1 MGILEFKQAID
12 IPRNFSGILVKAL
25 DYTAKISAS
34 TKAFNQ
40 LLKSYLEEPGYEVF
54 YMGSIE
60 AHEQH
65 QNLPRLEPVIWST
78 VRSEYLSQV
87 KHLMRNG
94 LAQVYKG
101 HQRTEIAS
109 ILLEFY
115 YSGKMTNAMRFN
127 ISVGDMKK
135 DIFIGLLT
143 YIVGFA
149 RVACNGDPFLIYS
162 YTRGNG
168 TFYIRDEAL
177 ENPPAEQVFD
187 VHDPNDFWHVVIIRH
202 SSEIKI
208 VYNIKFDM
216 FATIRSTTDYNVYA
230 SMGKVVKARKL
241 KEIGFTFKYY
251 VTDDDLVVYMD
262 NKYCII
268 SVKDSQYS
276 WHVPYEL
283 LLVKVDDLLC

>member
-12 IPRNFSGILVKAL
+12 IPHNFSGVLVKAL
-25 DYTAKISAS
+25 DYTAKINAS

-40 LLKSYLEEPGYEVF
+40 LLKSYLEEPGYEVS

-60 AHEQH
+60 VHEQH

-78 VRSEYLSQV
+78 VRSEYLSQI
-87 KHLMRNG
+87 KHLMRSG
-94 LAQVYKG
+94 LSQVYKDY
-101 HQRTEIAS
+101 QPTDMAS

-115 YSGKMTNAMRFN
+115 YSGKMTNAIRFN
-127 ISVGDMKK
+127 ISVGDMRK

-149 RVACNGDPFLIYS
+149 RVACNGEPFLIYS
-162 YTRGNG
+162 YTRGDG
-168 TFYIRDEAL
+168 IPCIRDEAL

-208 VYNIKFDM
+208 VYNITFDM

-268 SVKDSQYS
+268 SVKNPEYS
-276 WHVPYEL
+276 CHVPYEL
-283 LLVKVDDLLC
+283 LLAKVDDFLC

>member
-12 IPRNFSGILVKAL
+12 IPHNFSGVLVKAL
-25 DYTAKISAS
+25 DYTAKINAS
-34 TKAFNQ
+34 TKTFNQ

-54 YMGSIE
+54 YMRMIKVYES
-60 AHEQH
+60 H
-65 QNLPRLEPVIWST
+65 QNLPRFEPVIWST

-94 LAQVYKG
+94 LAQLYKD
-101 HQRTEIAS
+101 HQPTEVAS

-127 ISVGDMKK
+127 ISVGDMRK

-168 TFYIRDEAL
+168 IPCIRDEAL

-187 VHDPNDFWHVVIIRH
+187 VHYPNDFWHVVMIRYNP
-202 SSEIKI
+202 EIKI
-208 VYNIKFDM
+208 VYNIRYDM
-216 FATIRSTTDYNVYA
+216 FATIRSTTDYKVHA

-241 KEIGFTFKYY
+241 REVGFTLKFY

-283 LLVKVDDLLC
+283 LLAKVDDLLC

>member
-40 LLKSYLEEPGYEVF
+40 LLKSYLEEPGYEVL

-60 AHEQH
+60 VHEQH

-101 HQRTEIAS
+101 HQPTEVAS

-135 DIFIGLLT
+135 YVFIGLLT
-143 YIVGFA
+143 YIIGFA

-162 YTRGNG
+162 HTYVNG
-168 TFYIRDEAL
+168 TPYIRDEAL

-187 VHDPNDFWHVVIIRH
+187 VHDLSDFWHVVMIRH
-202 SSEIKI
+202 SYDIKI
-208 VYNIKFDM
+208 VYDI
-216 FATIRSTTDYNVYA
+216 TYNWFEDTYGVHA
-230 SMGKVVKARKL
+230 SMGKVVKAED
-241 KEIGFTFKYY
+241 KEIGLNLGNY
-251 VTDDDLVVYMD
+251 VTDDDLIVYMG
-262 NKYCII
+262 NRYCII
-268 SVKDSQYS
+268 SVKS
-276 WHVPYEL
+276 PYCSEHIPKEL
-283 LLVKVDDLLC
+283 LLTKVDDLLY

>member
-1 MGILEFKQAID
+1 MGILEFKQTVD
-12 IPRNFSGILVKAL
+12 IPRSFSGVLIKAL
-25 DYTAKISAS
+25 DYTAKVSAS
-34 TKAFNQ
+34 TKSFNQ
-40 LLKSYLEEPGYEVF
+40 ILKSYLEEPGYEVF

-60 AHEQH
+60 VHEQH

-78 VRSEYLSQV
+78 VRSEYLSRI

-94 LAQVYKG
+94 LAQLYKD
-101 HQRTEIAS
+101 HQPTEVAS

-149 RVACNGDPFLIYS
+149 RVTCNGEPFLIYS
-162 YTRGNG
+162 YTRWNG
-168 TFYIRDEAL
+168 IPCIRDEAL
-177 ENPPAEQVFD
+177 EDPPAEQVFD

-216 FATIRSTTDYNVYA
+216 FATIRSKTYYEVHA

-262 NKYCII
+262 NRYCII
-268 SVKDSQYS
+268 SVKNSEYSQ
-276 WHVPYEL
+276 HMPREL

>member
-1 MGILEFKQAID
+1 MGNLEFKQRVN
-12 IPRNFSGILVKAL
+12 IPRNFSGVLVKTL
-25 DYTAKISAS
+25 GYTAKINAS

-40 LLKSYLEEPGYEVF
+40 LLKSYLEEPGSEVF
-54 YMGSIE
+54 YMRSIE

-143 YIVGFA
+143 YIIGFA
-149 RVACNGDPFLIYS
+149 RVACNGDSFLIYS
-162 YTRGNG
+162 YTHGG
-168 TFYIRDEAL
+168 GIPCIRDEAL

-187 VHDPNDFWHVVIIRH
+187 VENPNNFWHVVMIRYNP
-202 SSEIKI
+202 EIKI
-208 VYNIKFDM
+208 VYNI
-216 FATIRSTTDYNVYA
+216 
-230 SMGKVVKARKL
+230 
-241 KEIGFTFKYY
+241 
-251 VTDDDLVVYMD
+251 
-262 NKYCII
+262 II
-268 SVKDSQYS
+268 IAAN
-276 WHVPYEL
+276 
-283 LLVKVDDLLC
+283 

>member
-1 MGILEFKQAID
+1 MGTLEFKQRVN
-12 IPRNFSGILVKAL
+12 IPRNFSGVLVKAL
-25 DYTAKISAS
+25 DYTAKINAS

-60 AHEQH
+60 VHEQH

-101 HQRTEIAS
+101 HQPTEVAS

-115 YSGKMTNAMRFN
+115 YSGKMTNAIRFN

-162 YTRGNG
+162 YTHWNG
-168 TFYIRDEAL
+168 IPCIRDEAL
-177 ENPPAEQVFD
+177 ENPPAEQVFE
-187 VHDPNDFWHVVIIRH
+187 VGNPNEFWHVVMIRYNP
-202 SSEIKI
+202 EIKI
-208 VYNIKFDM
+208 V
-216 FATIRSTTDYNVYA
+216 ATIRSTTDYNVHA
-230 SMGKVVKARKL
+230 SMGKVVKAGKL

-268 SVKDSQYS
+268 SVKDLQYS

-283 LLVKVDDLLC
+283 LLAKVDDLLC